1 MLLWT
6 SIVWF
11 WSGKRLRYVKGGS
24 PSFEVIGIDPYHS
37 SRSHA
42 DTRRL
47 ALFFSVLAMLAVL
60 RVVLGLVPVP
70 LGWVPAASLLV
81 TMFFVFVP
89 IVALF
94 RVAGHAWTPRLATGL
109 LAGGVLV
116 HVGLGF
122 AAQGLLRNE
131 GPVAAFLTA
140 FAQAGL
146 LTWCLGLGGLLATMI
161 REKNMLLPIAIFLA
175 GFDIFLVLTP
185 AGPTKYVVEN
195 RPEILQAVAYQVPS
209 VGTAAPLAYIGPAD
223 FLFLGAFFI
232 ALFRFQMQTKRAF
245 YWMVPTLIVYL
256 LTVVLFG
263 SVRIGG
269 VALGAL
275 PALVPIGFCVM
286 LTNLREFRLSR
297 DEKWATL
304 VVALLAVGIVVFG
317 ATRPT
322 PVRDQGAVPKAVSPA
337 SGDSA

>member
-11 WSGKRLRYVKGGS
+11 WSGKRLRYVRGGS

-37 SRSHA
+37 SRTHA
-42 DTRRL
+42 DGRRL
-47 ALFFSVLAMLAVL
+47 TLFFSVLAMLAVL
-60 RVVLGLVPVP
+60 RVVLGLIPVP
-70 LGWVPAASLLV
+70 LAFVPIASLAV

-94 RVAGHAWTPRLATGL
+94 RVAGHAWTPRLAAGL
-109 LAGGVLV
+109 LAGGVAA
-116 HVGLGF
+116 HVLLGY

-131 GPVAAFLTA
+131 GLLAVFLTA
-140 FAQAGL
+140 FSQAGL

-175 GFDIFLVLTP
+175 GFDVFLVLTP

-232 ALFRFQMQTKRAF
+232 ALFRFEMRTKRTF
-245 YWMVPTLIVYL
+245 YWMVPTLIAYL

-263 SVRIGG
+263 GVRLGG
-269 VALGAL
+269 IALGAL
-275 PALVPIGFCVM
+275 PALVPIGLCVM
-286 LTNLREFRLSR
+286 LTNAREFKLSR
-297 DEKWATL
+297 DEKLATL
-304 VVALLAVGIVVFG
+304 LVGLLAIGIVAFG
-317 ATRPT
+317 ATRPAPPSEPT
-322 PVRDQGAVPKAVSPA
+322 NVPAGGQG
-337 SGDSA
+337 

>member
-1 MLLWT
+1 M
-6 SIVWF
+6 
-11 WSGKRLRYVKGGS
+11 RGGS

-42 DTRRL
+42 DGSRL

-60 RVVLGLVPVP
+60 RVVLGLIPVP
-70 LGWVPAASLLV
+70 LAFVPAASLLV

-94 RVAGHAWTPRLATGL
+94 RVAGHAWTPRLAAGL
-109 LAGGVLV
+109 LAGGVAT
-116 HVGLGF
+116 HVLLGY

-131 GPVAAFLTA
+131 GLAAVFLTA

-146 LTWCLGLGGLLATMI
+146 LTWCLGLGGLLATLI

-245 YWMVPTLIVYL
+245 YWMVPTLIAYL

-263 SVRIGG
+263 GVRIGG
-269 VALGAL
+269 IALGAL

-286 LTNLREFRLSR
+286 LTNLREFRLNR
-297 DEKWATL
+297 DEKLATL
-304 VVALLAVGIVVFG
+304 VVALLAIGFIAFG
-317 ATRPT
+317 ATRPA
-322 PVRDQGAVPKAVSPA
+322 PVREEGAAPKTGS
-337 SGDSA
+337 SATADPG